1 MPLSRQT
8 NVSSWS
14 LCTVTV
20 DQTRLV
26 KTAYGQNRVTKANY
40 EQALTRTRIF
50 QTIHA
55 GVTPPLSFT
64 TPRYARPSLAR
75 RGERASAFFLFFP
88 YVFKRVFLWSL
99 SMGVYTS

>member
-8 NVSSWS
+8 NVSSSS

-26 KTAYGQNRVTKANY
+26 KTAYGQNRVTKGNY
-40 EQALTRTRIF
+40 EQARIRTRIF

-55 GVTPPLSFT
+55 GVTPPYLSPRHA
-64 TPRYARPSLAR
+64 TPGPVWPGEAR
-75 RGERASAFFLFFP
+75 RASERVLPFLP
-88 YVFKRVFLWSL
+88 LCV
-99 SMGVYTS
+99 